1 VSAPGFDVAVIGGGL
16 HGLSAA
22 LHLARAGRRT
32 VVLERSWVGRHASGA
47 TAAGVRTLGR
57 DVAEVPISLEA
68 MEMWHRIATLVGDD
82 CGFHANGQIRV
93 AEFDG
98 QWPNLLQRESRMRAF
113 GYAHE
118 ELVDA
123 AELRRLVPALSLHCV
138 GALVV
143 RRDGAADPH
152 RTIAAF
158 RRTCKA
164 AGVTIIEGCGLQA
177 VERHGSDWL
186 LCSGTR
192 RFVAPVVV
200 NAGGAWAGKLA
211 ALFGDEIELS
221 LKASM
226 MIVTER
232 LAPLLGPV
240 VSVVGRALSFKQSDQ
255 GTLVIGGGLQGAADL
270 DRQSSSVDFA
280 TLAKGARAAVDL
292 FPMVGDVRIARSWTG
307 IEAKTRDLLPVIGA
321 SPALSN
327 VFYAT
332 GHFRSGILLSALTG
346 ELIADRVAGRAPAI
360 DLTAFAPARFATK
373 RQTKVL
379 GLVRD
384 ILFRSKIGAVAQM
397 L

>member
-1 VSAPGFDVAVIGGGL
+1 MSAAGFDVAVIGGGL

-57 DVAEVPISLEA
+57 DLAEVPISLEA
-68 MEMWHRIATLVGDD
+68 MEIWHRIAALVGDD
-82 CGFHANGQIRV
+82 CGFHADGQIRV
-93 AEFDG
+93 AEFEG
-98 QWPNLLQRESRMRAF
+98 QWPDLLQREARMRAL
-113 GYAHE
+113 GYIHE

-123 AELRRLVPALSLHCV
+123 AELRRLVPALSPRCV
-138 GALVV
+138 GALVA

-158 RRTCKA
+158 RRACEA
-164 AGVTIIEGCGLQA
+164 AGVTIIEGCGLEA
-177 VERHGSDWL
+177 VERYGSDWL

-192 RFVAPVVV
+192 RFVAPAVV

-211 ALFGDEIELS
+211 ALFGDDIELG

-270 DRQSSSVDFA
+270 DRQSSSVDFV

-292 FPMVGDVRIARSWTG
+292 FPIVGDVRIARSWTG

-321 SPALSN
+321 SSN
-327 VFYAT
+327 TPGLFHVFGFS
-332 GHFRSGILLSALTG
+332 GHGFQLVP
-346 ELIADRVAGRAPAI
+346 VAGAILRDLIVEGATERQIAP
-360 DLTAFAPARFATK
+360 FAPARLMAT
-373 RQTKVL
+373 R
-379 GLVRD
+379 
-384 ILFRSKIGAVAQM
+384 AAA
-397 L
+397 

>member
-1 VSAPGFDVAVIGGGL
+1 LSTPGFDVAVIGGGL

-57 DVAEVPISLEA
+57 DLAEVPISLEA
-68 MEMWHRIATLVGDD
+68 MEMWHRIAALVGDD
-82 CGFHANGQIRV
+82 CGFHADGQIRV
-93 AEFDG
+93 AEVDD
-98 QWPNLLQRESRMRAF
+98 QWPDLLQREARMRAL

-123 AELRRLVPALSLHCV
+123 AELRRLVPALSPHCI
-138 GALVV
+138 GALVA

-158 RRTCKA
+158 RRTCEA
-164 AGVTIIEGCGLQA
+164 VGVTFIEGCGLEA

-211 ALFGDEIELS
+211 ALFGDEIELG

-240 VSVVGRALSFKQSDQ
+240 ISVVGRALSFKQSDQ

-270 DRQSSSVDFA
+270 ERQSSSVDFV
-280 TLAKGARAAVDL
+280 TLAKGARAVVDL

-307 IEAKTRDLLPVIGA
+307 IEAKTRELLPVIGA
-321 SPALSN
+321 SPNTPGLFH
-327 VFYAT
+327 VFGFS
-332 GHFRSGILLSALTG
+332 GHGFQLVPVVGAILCD
-346 ELIADRVAGRAPAI
+346 LIVDGGTKRQIAP
-360 DLTAFAPARFATK
+360 FAPARLMAK
-373 RQTKVL
+373 R
-379 GLVRD
+379 
-384 ILFRSKIGAVAQM
+384 AAA
-397 L
+397 

>member
-1 VSAPGFDVAVIGGGL
+1 MSVPGFDVAVIGGGL

-22 LHLARAGRRT
+22 LHLARAGWRT
-32 VVLERSWVGRHASGA
+32 AVLERSWVGRHASSA

-57 DVAEVPISLEA
+57 DLAEVPISLEA
-68 MEMWHRIATLVGDD
+68 MEMWRRITALVGDD
-82 CGFHANGQIRV
+82 CGFHADGQVRV

-98 QWPNLLQRESRMRAF
+98 HWPDLLQREARMRAL
-113 GYAHE
+113 GYGHE

-123 AELRRLVPALSLHCV
+123 AELRRLVPALSPHCV

-158 RRTCKA
+158 RRSCEA
-164 AGVTIIEGCGLQA
+164 AGVTIIEGWGLDA
-177 VERHGSDWL
+177 VERHGADWL

-192 RFVAPVVV
+192 RVIAPAVV

-211 ALFGDEIELS
+211 ALFGDDIELG

-270 DRQSSSVDFA
+270 DRQSSHVDFV

-321 SPALSN
+321 SPNAPGLFHVFGFSGHGFQLVPVVGAILSD
-327 VFYAT
+327 
-332 GHFRSGILLSALTG
+332 
-346 ELIADRVAGRAPAI
+346 LIVEGGTQRQIAGFAPERLMAKRVAA
-360 DLTAFAPARFATK
+360 
-373 RQTKVL
+373 
-379 GLVRD
+379 
-384 ILFRSKIGAVAQM
+384 
-397 L
+397 